1 MQKRIVAKTQKLER
15 MRIEWTPL

>member
-15 MRIEWTPL
+15 MRIEWAPL